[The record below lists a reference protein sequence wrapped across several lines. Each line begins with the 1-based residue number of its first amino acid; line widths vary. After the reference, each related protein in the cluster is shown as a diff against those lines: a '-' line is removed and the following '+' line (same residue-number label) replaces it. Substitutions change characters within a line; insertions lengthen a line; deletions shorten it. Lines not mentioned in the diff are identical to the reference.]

1 MNTSKDQTINLFE
14 LILCAL
20 IMFGITELI
29 NYTDNIILAKRQSLH
44 ILSNSLLPQGQLFV
58 KDEMRISNLFVED
71 TLPRLIQYGF
81 VKKYELTQFRT
92 TLFVNG
98 KLWKQRSRFFKHCL
112 LTEIL
117 VHNKFNGYSPETQ
130 IVDNQSRR
138 LFAKISPSFA
148 FTFFD

>member
-1 MNTSKDQTINLFE
+1 MNISKDQTINLSE

-29 NYTDNIILAKRQSLH
+29 NRTDNAILAKKQSLH
-44 ILSNSLLPQGQLFV
+44 ILSNSLLPQGQPFV

-71 TLPRLIQYGF
+71 TLPCLIQYGL

-92 TLFVNG
+92 ILFVNG
-98 KLWKQRSRFFKHCL
+98 KMWKQRSPFFKDCL
-112 LTEIL
+112 LREIL
-117 VHNKFNGYSPETQ
+117 VHNKINGYSPETQ

-138 LFAKISPSFA
+138 LFATISPSLT